1 VFTVNDLQKMKED
14 DSPYFVPKTASVR
27 DALKLLAE
35 RNVGAVTVTDGE
47 QMIGIFSER
56 DYARKVSATGNCSLD
71 TPIKNLMTTEMV
83 TVNLGSTLEECM
95 NLMIEWH
102 IRHLPIMDSGRLVGM
117 VSMRDVVEALLS
129 MKEDLINNL
138 ENYILGEGYAK

>member
-1 VFTVNDLQKMKED
+1 MTTN
-14 DSPYFVPKTASVR
+14 VR
-27 DALKLLAE
+27 EALKIMAD
-35 RNVGAVTVTDGE
+35 RNVGAITVIDGD

-56 DYARKVSATGNCSLD
+56 DYARKVSASGNCSLD
-71 TPIKNLMTTEMV
+71 MPVKNLMTAEMV
-83 TVNLGSTLEECM
+83 TVNLETSLEECM
-95 NLMIEWH
+95 NLMIQWH
-102 IRHLPIMDSGRLVGM
+102 IRHLPIMDGGRLVGM

>member
-1 VFTVNDLQKMKED
+1 LFTVQDLQKMKED

-27 DALKLLAE
+27 QALKLMAE
-35 RNVGAVTVTDGE
+35 RNVGAITVTDGE

-71 TPIKNLMTTEMV
+71 TPVKNLMTTEMV
-83 TVNLGSTLEECM
+83 TVNLGTTLEECM
-95 NLMIEWH
+95 NLMIQWH
-102 IRHLPIMDSGRLVGM
+102 IRHLPIMDRGRLIGM

>member
-1 VFTVNDLQKMKED
+1 VFTVKDLQKMKAD
-14 DSPYFVPKTASVR
+14 DSPYWVPKTASVR
-27 DALKLLAE
+27 DALKLLADK
-35 RNVGAVTVTDGE
+35 NVGAVTVTDGD

-71 TPIKNLMTTEMV
+71 MPVKNLMTTEMI

-95 NLMIEWH
+95 NLMIQWH

>member
-27 DALKLLAE
+27 DALKLMAE

>member
-1 VFTVNDLQKMKED
+1 MFTVKDLQQMKAD
-14 DSPYFVPKTASVR
+14 DRPYFVPQTTNVR
-27 DALKLLAE
+27 EALKIMAD
-35 RNVGAVTVTDGE
+35 RNVGAITVTDGD

-56 DYARKVSATGNCSLD
+56 DYARKVSASGNCSLD
-71 TPIKNLMTTEMV
+71 MPVKNLMTTEMV
-83 TVNLGSTLEECM
+83 TVNLGTSLEECM
-95 NLMIEWH
+95 NLMIQWH
-102 IRHLPIMDSGRLVGM
+102 IRHLPIMDGGRLVGM

>member
-1 VFTVNDLQKMKED
+1 VFTVQDLQKMKED

-27 DALKLLAE
+27 QALKLMAE
-35 RNVGAVTVTDGE
+35 RNVGAITVTDGE

-71 TPIKNLMTTEMV
+71 TPVKNLMTTEMV
-83 TVNLGSTLEECM
+83 TVNLGTTLEECM
-95 NLMIEWH
+95 NLMIQWH
-102 IRHLPIMDSGRLVGM
+102 IRHLPIMDRGRLIGM

>member
-1 VFTVNDLQKMKED
+1 VFTVQDLQKMKED

-27 DALKLLAE
+27 EALKLMAE
-35 RNVGAVTVTDGE
+35 RNVGAITVTDGE

-56 DYARKVSATGNCSLD
+56 DYARKVSASGNCSLD
-71 TPIKNLMTTEMV
+71 TPVKNLMTTEMV

-95 NLMIEWH
+95 NLMIQWH

>member
-1 VFTVNDLQKMKED
+1 MFTVNDLQKMKED
-14 DSPYFVPKTASVR
+14 DSPYWVPKTASVR
-27 DALKLLAE
+27 DALKLLADK
-35 RNVGAVTVTDGE
+35 NVGAVTVTDGE

-56 DYARKVSATGNCSLD
+56 DYARKVSTSGNCSLD
-71 TPIKNLMTTEMV
+71 TPVKNLMTTEMV

-95 NLMIEWH
+95 NLMIQWH
-102 IRHLPIMDSGRLVGM
+102 IRHLPIMDNGRLVGM

>member
-1 VFTVNDLQKMKED
+1 MFTVKDLQKMKAD
-14 DSPYFVPKTASVR
+14 DSPYWVPKTASVR
-27 DALKLLAE
+27 DALKLLADK
-35 RNVGAVTVTDGE
+35 NVGAVTVTDGE

-56 DYARKVSATGNCSLD
+56 DYARKVSASGNCSLD
-71 TPIKNLMTTEMV
+71 TPVKNLMTTEMV

-95 NLMIEWH
+95 NLMIQWH

>member
-1 VFTVNDLQKMKED
+1 MFTVNDLQKMKED
-14 DSPYFVPKTASVR
+14 DRPYYVPQTVSVR
-27 DALKLLAE
+27 EALKMMAD
-35 RNVGAVTVTDGE
+35 RNVGAITVTDGD

-56 DYARKVSATGNCSLD
+56 DYARKVSASGNCSLE
-71 TPIKNLMTTEMV
+71 TPVKNLMTTEMV
-83 TVNLGSTLEECM
+83 TVNLETSLEECM
-95 NLMIEWH
+95 NLMIQWH

>member
-1 VFTVNDLQKMKED
+1 LFTVQDLQKMKED

-27 DALKLLAE
+27 QALKLMAE
-35 RNVGAVTVTDGE
+35 RNVGAITVTDGE

-71 TPIKNLMTTEMV
+71 MPVKNLMTTEMI

-95 NLMIEWH
+95 NLMIQWH

>member
-1 VFTVNDLQKMKED
+1 LFTVKDLQKMKED
-14 DSPYFVPKTASVR
+14 DSPYFIPKTASVR
-27 DALKLLAE
+27 EALKLMAE
-35 RNVGAVTVTDGE
+35 RNVGAITVTDGE

-56 DYARKVSATGNCSLD
+56 DYARKVSASGNCSLD
-71 TPIKNLMTTEMV
+71 TPVKNLMTTEMV
-83 TVNLGSTLEECM
+83 TVNLGTTLEECM

>member
-1 VFTVNDLQKMKED
+1 MFTVQDLQKMKED
-14 DSPYFVPKTASVR
+14 DSPYFVPKTANVR
-27 DALKLLAE
+27 EALKLLADK
-35 RNVGAVTVTDGE
+35 NVGAVTVTDGE

-71 TPIKNLMTTEMV
+71 TPVKNLMTTEMV
-83 TVNLGSTLEECM
+83 TVNLGTTLEECM
-95 NLMIEWH
+95 NLMIQWH
-102 IRHLPIMDSGRLVGM
+102 IRHLPIMDGGRLIGM

>member
-27 DALKLLAE
+27 DALKLMAE

-95 NLMIEWH
+95 NLMIQWH